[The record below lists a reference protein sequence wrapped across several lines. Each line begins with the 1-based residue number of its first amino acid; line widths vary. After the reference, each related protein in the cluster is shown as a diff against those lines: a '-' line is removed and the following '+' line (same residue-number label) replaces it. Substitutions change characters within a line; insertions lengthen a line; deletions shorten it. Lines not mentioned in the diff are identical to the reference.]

1 MLYSNVLQ
9 IKFIWMNEK
18 ISVELMQVGLVSA
31 HLSCVTYGAGENKYW
46 AVGNFSQWILLLIL
60 CISQAQ
66 IHIQIMSG
74 ILLFFRCIFL
84 SKIHFPKTY
93 SFQGLHIP
101 LPISFQPPTHL
112 NEFQPQSIFLCLA
125 EPSRISDENRAS
137 NPILASGY
145 TLVYPFF
152 KSKSFCM
159 CRWNVYILCI
169 VDISLKP
176 RLR

>member
-66 IHIQIMSG
+66 IHIQILSG

-93 SFQGLHIP
+93 SFQGLYPYQSHSNP
-101 LPISFQPPTHL
+101 PPTLMNFNLNLFFFVWLNHPRSQMKTGPQTLSWLYPCLPIFQV
-112 NEFQPQSIFLCLA
+112 QKFLYVQMKCIY
-125 EPSRISDENRAS
+125 SM
-137 NPILASGY
+137 Y
-145 TLVYPFF
+145 
-152 KSKSFCM
+152 
-159 CRWNVYILCI
+159 CRH
-169 VDISLKP
+169 
-176 RLR
+176 